1 MTVLASDSPK
11 TTFMPKTPWHWL
23 MLVLV
28 AFYCLVLFKL
38 GFLGLIGLTGLLL
51 MVLLTPLLMNRYWFF
66 LILWQFI
73 SPVFDNMRSLLVA
86 GTNPVI
92 FLITGITFPFAV
104 YLILRDAFSTLKTLP
119 FLGFL
124 MAFNAIIFINLF
136 RPDAEPGILLEG
148 LKLAIEIFII
158 LCGVQEIRAGRAH
171 RLFAGVNLFMLF
183 NSSVAIFQR
192 VTGIGMTLI
201 EGLPRVGGLVGHPN
215 CLAFVN
221 VLYIPFGIYQ
231 FLQSETKKERL
242 FWLSGVLISGL
253 ALVLT
258 LCKNVIFCGVLQL
271 FVLFFFLPRRLKM
284 RLGLGVLLAVL
295 LFLGLDSL
303 FHLGFQ
309 AQFADRM
316 SNSDSMVWRLKIWGY
331 LLSLIEGPGL
341 LLGHGVNAA
350 RALIH
355 MIDSR
360 GSDYVHNAY
369 LQLLYDYG
377 LSGLLYLMAFLQ
389 PSWHFAQRF
398 LRADQTLKLSA
409 MMPLLILGAI
419 WINMASDN
427 SVFLRTPMSF
437 AWLMLSYF
445 YLLPQTQSPVKPA
458 RTFLS
463 ENSPLAVYN

>member
-1 MTVLASDSPK
+1 MTSQYPQSLK
-11 TTFMPKTPWHWL
+11 TLSAPNRYWQL
-23 MLVLV
+23 MMLGLV
-28 AFYCLVLFKL
+28 ALACFTLLKFGVL
-38 GFLGLIGLTGLLL
+38 GFIGLIGIVL
-51 MVLLTPLLMNRYWFF
+51 MVLLTPLLLNRYWFF
-66 LILWQFI
+66 LVLWQFI
-73 SPVFDNMRSLLVA
+73 SPVFDNMRTLLVA

-92 FLITGITFPFAV
+92 FLITGITVPFAF
-104 YLILRDAFSTLKTLP
+104 YLILRDSFSTLKALP

-124 MAFNAIIFINLF
+124 MAFNGVIFVNLF
-136 RPDAEPGILLEG
+136 RPDAEPGVLLEG
-148 LKLAIEIFII
+148 LKLTIEIFII
-158 LCGVQEIRAGRAH
+158 LCGYHEIRSGRAQ
-171 RLFAGVNLFMLF
+171 RLFQGVNLFMLI
-183 NSSVAIFQR
+183 NSVIAIFQR

-231 FLQSETKKERL
+231 YLQAENQKERL
-242 FWLSGVLISGL
+242 FWLSGVLVSAL
-253 ALVLT
+253 ALLLT

-271 FVLFFFLPRRLKM
+271 FILFFFLPNRLKI
-284 RLGLGVLLAVL
+284 RLGLAVLFASL

-309 AQFADRM
+309 DQFADRM
-316 SNSDSMVWRLKIWGY
+316 NNSDSMVWRLKIWGY
-331 LLSLIEGPGL
+331 LLSLIDLPGL

-355 MIDSR
+355 MVDSR

-369 LQLLYDYG
+369 LQLMYDYG
-377 LSGLLYLMAFLQ
+377 ISGLFYLMAFLQ
-389 PSWHFAQRF
+389 PTWHFSQRF
-398 LRADQTLKLSA
+398 FKAENAVKLSA

-445 YLLPQTQSPVKPA
+445 YLLPQLQKNKNTSQP
-458 RTFLS
+458 
-463 ENSPLAVYN
+463 E